1 MTQGTPGPGGY
12 PAPGPVEP
20 PRRSGPPWWVWRIIQ
35 VIAVLLLIAGVFA
48 GLRAAAERFADAV
61 GTTPE
66 TSSTVVAG
74 KAITVEIPAGS
85 SARFIAA
92 LLEDQGVIAH
102 GADFEDAVGARG
114 VASRLQAG
122 EYELLSGTA
131 VDDIIDILVEG
142 PEPVETM
149 PITVIEGLTI
159 REMLE
164 SLADQTDYSVDQ
176 LAAPLLDGTVT
187 SPYLPDE
194 TPEGSEELARW
205 EGLLA
210 PDTYEFRADA
220 SAATIVGRLADTLTT
235 RVNNIDW
242 SALEELDLTPYDG
255 IIIASLVE
263 REAKLDEERPIIASV
278 IVNRLELGIALQ
290 IDATIIYAKGEN
302 RGEVLLEDLE
312 IDSPYNTYLN
322 SGLPPTPI
330 AGVRVASLEAAAAPA
345 DTNYLYYVLINKDGT
360 HGFSETL
367 EEHNR
372 LKAQAKEDG
381 VLTP

>member
-1 MTQGTPGPGGY
+1 MT
-12 PAPGPVEP
+12 GPVEP
-20 PRRSGPPWWVWRIIQ
+20 LPAPRSGPPWWVWRIVQ
-35 VIAVLLLIAGVFA
+35 VVAILLLIAAVFA
-48 GLRAAAERFADAV
+48 GLKAAAHRFAEAV

-66 TSSTVVAG
+66 TASTVVAG
-74 KAITVEIPAGS
+74 NAVTVEIPTGS

-92 LLEDQGVIAH
+92 LLEDQGVIAQ
-102 GADFEDAVGARG
+102 GVDFEDAVSARG

-122 EYELLSGTA
+122 EYELVSGTD
-131 VDDIIDILVEG
+131 VDDIIDILVAG
-142 PEPVETM
+142 PEPAETM

-159 REMLE
+159 QEMLE
-164 SLADQTDYSVDQ
+164 SLADQTDYTVDQ

-194 TPEGSEELARW
+194 APEGSEELARW

-220 SAATIVGRLADTLTT
+220 SAATIVGKLADTLTS
-235 RVNNIDW
+235 RVNDIDW
-242 SALEELDLTPYDG
+242 TALEELDLTPYDG

-263 REAKLDEERPIIASV
+263 REAKLNDERPIIASV
-278 IVNRLELGIALQ
+278 IVNRLDLGIALQ

-312 IDSPYNTYLN
+312 IDSPYNTYLHP
-322 SGLPPTPI
+322 GLPPTPI

-345 DTNYLYYVLINKDGT
+345 DTDYLYYVLINKDGT

-372 LKAQAKEDG
+372 LKEQAKADG